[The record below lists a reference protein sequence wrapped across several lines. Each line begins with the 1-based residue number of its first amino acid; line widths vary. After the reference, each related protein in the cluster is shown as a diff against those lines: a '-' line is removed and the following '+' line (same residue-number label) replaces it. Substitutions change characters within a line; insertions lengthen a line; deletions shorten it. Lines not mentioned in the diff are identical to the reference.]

1 MKVILREDVY
11 NLGKS
16 GELVTVKD
24 GYARN
29 YLLPRNLAMLA
40 SSANVRQ
47 LEHEKQVIELRQQ
60 KLKGA
65 AQEQGKKLSGVAV
78 TIKRKVGEQ
87 DKLFGS
93 VTALDIAEALAAA
106 GHKIDRRHIHL
117 PEPIKAIGQFPIEIR
132 LHRDVTATLN
142 VNVEGEAQAT

>member
-1 MKVILREDVY
+1 MKLILREDVY

-16 GELVTVKD
+16 GELVSVKE

-47 LEHEKQVIELRQQ
+47 LDHEKKVIELRQQ
-60 KLKGA
+60 KLKGGA
-65 AQEQGKKLSGVAV
+65 LEQAKKLEGVKV
-78 TIKRKVGEQ
+78 SIKRKVGEQ

-93 VTALDIAEALAAA
+93 VTALDIAEALAAS
-106 GHKIDRRHIHL
+106 GHKLDRRLIHL
-117 PEPIKAIGQFPIEIR
+117 PEPIRAVGDFPVEIR
-132 LHRDVTATLN
+132 LHREVTAKLN
-142 VNVEGEAQAT
+142 VTVVGEAQA

>member
-1 MKVILREDVY
+1 MKVILREDIE

-24 GYARN
+24 GFGRN
-29 YLLPRNLAMLA
+29 YLLPRKKAVLA
-40 SSANVRQ
+40 SEQNLRQ
-47 LEHEKQVIELRQQ
+47 LEHEKGVISARNA

-65 AQEQGKKLSGVAV
+65 AEEQAKKIGSIKV

-93 VTALDIAEALAAA
+93 VTVLDIAEAVAAQ
-106 GHKIDRRHIHL
+106 GQNVDRRAIHL
-117 PEPIKAIGQFPIEIR
+117 PEPIKSTGSFEVELR
-132 LHRDVTATLN
+132 LHREVTAKIK
-142 VNVEGEAQAT
+142 VDVVAE

>member
-1 MKVILREDVY
+1 MKVILREDIDG
-11 NLGKS
+11 LGKS

-24 GYARN
+24 GFGRN
-29 YLLPRNLAMLA
+29 FLLPRKKAVLA
-40 SSANVRQ
+40 NEQNIRQ
-47 LEHEKQVIELRQQ
+47 LEHEKGVISARNA

-65 AQEQGKKLSGVAV
+65 AEEQAKKLGAVKV

-106 GHKIDRRHIHL
+106 GQQVDRRGLHL
-117 PEPIKAIGQFPIEIR
+117 AEPIKTVGNHEVELR
-132 LHRDVTATLN
+132 LHRDVVAKIK
-142 VNVEGEAQAT
+142 VDVVAE

>member
-1 MKVILREDVY
+1 MKLILREDVY

-16 GELVTVKD
+16 GELVTVKE

-47 LEHEKQVIELRQQ
+47 LDHEKKVIELRQQ
-60 KLKGA
+60 KLKGGA
-65 AQEQGKKLSGVAV
+65 LEQAKKLEGVKIS
-78 TIKRKVGEQ
+78 IKRKTGEQ

-93 VTALDIAEALAAA
+93 VTALDIAESLAAA
-106 GHKIDRRHIHL
+106 GHKLDRRLIHL
-117 PEPIKAIGQFPIEIR
+117 PEPIRAVGEFAVEIR
-132 LHRDVTATLN
+132 LHREVTAKLT
-142 VNVEGEAQAT
+142 VTVVGEAQA

>member
-1 MKVILREDVY
+1 MKLILREDVY

-40 SSANVRQ
+40 NAANVRQ

-60 KLKGA
+60 KLKGEA
-65 AQEQGKKLSGVAV
+65 TDHAKKLGSISVKI
-78 TIKRKVGEQ
+78 TRKVGDQ

-93 VTALDIAEALAAA
+93 VTALDIAEALAKA
-106 GHKIDRRHIHL
+106 GHKIDRRLIHL
-117 PEPIKAIGQFPIEIR
+117 PDPIKTIGQFEVEVR
-132 LHRDVTATLN
+132 LHREVQTHIK
-142 VNVEGEAQAT
+142 VEVAGEAATA

>member
-1 MKVILREDVY
+1 MKLILREDVY

-16 GELVTVKD
+16 GELVAVKN

-40 SSANVRQ
+40 NATNVRQ

-60 KLKGA
+60 KMKGGA
-65 AQEQGKKLSGVAV
+65 VEQAKKLEAAV
-78 TIKRKVGEQ
+78 VKIARKVGEQ

-93 VTALDIAEALAAA
+93 VTALDIAEGLAAA
-106 GHKIDRRHIHL
+106 GHKVDRRLIHM
-117 PEPIKAIGQFPIEIR
+117 PEPIRAVGQYEVELR
-132 LHRDVTATLN
+132 LHREVVAKIKVEVVGETA
-142 VNVEGEAQAT
+142 

>member
-1 MKVILREDVY
+1 MKVILREDIE

-24 GYARN
+24 GFGRN
-29 YLLPRNLAMLA
+29 YLLPRKKAVLA
-40 SSANVRQ
+40 SEQNLRQ
-47 LEHEKQVIELRQQ
+47 LEHEKGVITARNA

-65 AQEQGKKLSGVAV
+65 AEEQAKKVGAIKV

-93 VTALDIAEALAAA
+93 VTALDIAEAVAAQ
-106 GHKIDRRHIHL
+106 GQTVDRRAIHL
-117 PEPIKAIGQFPIEIR
+117 PEPIKSLGNYEVELR
-132 LHRDVTATLN
+132 LHREVTAKIK
-142 VNVEGEAQAT
+142 VEVAAE

>member
-1 MKVILREDVY
+1 MKVILREDIE

-24 GYARN
+24 GFARN
-29 YLLPRNLAMLA
+29 YLLPRKKAVLA
-40 SSANVRQ
+40 SEQNLRQ
-47 LEHEKQVIELRQQ
+47 LEHEKGVISARNA

-65 AQEQGKKLSGVAV
+65 AEEQAKKIGSIKV

-93 VTALDIAEALAAA
+93 VTALDIAEAVAAQ
-106 GHKIDRRHIHL
+106 GQNVDRRAIHL
-117 PEPIKAIGQFPIEIR
+117 AEPIKSTGSFEVELR
-132 LHRDVTATLN
+132 LHSEVKAKIKVDVVA
-142 VNVEGEAQAT
+142 E

>member
-16 GELVTVKD
+16 GELVTVKE

-29 YLLPRNLAMLA
+29 FLLPRGLALLA
-40 SSANVRQ
+40 SNANVRH

-65 AQEQGKKLSGVAV
+65 AQEEARKLSGIKV

-106 GHKIDRRHIHL
+106 GQKVDRRHIHL
-117 PEPIKAIGQFPIEIR
+117 PEPIKAIGSFPVEIR
-132 LHRDVTATLN
+132 LHRDVTAKLD
-142 VNVEGEAQAT
+142 VNVEGEAASA

>member
-1 MKVILREDVY
+1 MKLILREDVY

-16 GELVTVKD
+16 GELVNVKE

-47 LEHEKQVIELRQQ
+47 LDHEKKVIELRQQ
-60 KLKGA
+60 KLKGG
-65 AQEQGKKLSGVAV
+65 AQEQAKKLEGVKIS
-78 TIKRKVGEQ
+78 IKRKTGEQ

-106 GHKIDRRHIHL
+106 GHKLDRRLIHL
-117 PEPIKAIGQFPIEIR
+117 PEPIRAIGEFPVEVR
-132 LHRDVTATLN
+132 LHREVTAKLT
-142 VNVEGEAQAT
+142 VTVVGEAQA

>member
-1 MKVILREDVY
+1 MKVILREDIE

-24 GYARN
+24 GFGRN
-29 YLLPRNLAMLA
+29 YLLPRKKAVLA
-40 SSANVRQ
+40 SEQNLRQ
-47 LEHEKQVIELRQQ
+47 LEHEKAVITARNA

-65 AQEQGKKLSGVAV
+65 AEEQAKKVGSIKV

-93 VTALDIAEALAAA
+93 VTALDIAEAVASA
-106 GHKIDRRHIHL
+106 GQTVDRRAIHL
-117 PEPIKAIGQFPIEIR
+117 PEPIKTLGNFEVELR
-132 LHRDVTATLN
+132 LHREVTAKIK
-142 VNVEGEAQAT
+142 VEVAAE